1 MLLILGGL
9 FSFYNLN
16 NNIVSKMTGA
26 VRLAI
31 AGAALIIIIMMINC
45 IYMVRNWVC
54 YKLMRQCSKDFG
66 NSKSVLPEILP

>member
-45 IYMVRNWVC
+45 IYMVRN
-54 YKLMRQCSKDFG
+54 
-66 NSKSVLPEILP
+66 